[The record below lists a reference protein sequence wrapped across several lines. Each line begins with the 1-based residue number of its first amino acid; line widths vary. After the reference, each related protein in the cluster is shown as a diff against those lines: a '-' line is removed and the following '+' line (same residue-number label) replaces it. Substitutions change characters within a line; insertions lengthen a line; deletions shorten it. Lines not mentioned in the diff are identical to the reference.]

1 MSLIIY
7 LRNYAIIDTSILGF
21 KLMVWASG
29 QKLQSEKY
37 TIEERIGEGGFGVT
51 YRARDNSGRHV
62 VIKTLNDSV
71 QRRSDF
77 TKFQQDFLNEAIKL
91 AKCNH
96 PHVVRIHEVIQEE
109 NLWCMVMEYID
120 GGDLGIKVESQGVL
134 SEVEAL
140 RYIQQI
146 GDALIVVHNQG
157 LLHRDIKPQNIML
170 RSGISEGVLID
181 FGIAREFSPNLTKTH
196 TQMLADGFAPIEQYD
211 RRAKRGVYT
220 DVYGLAATLYSLL
233 TGEVPTTAAL
243 RVISTPLVEPKEINS
258 SISDVVNQAILKGME
273 VKPESRPQ
281 SIQEWLRLLGI
292 KTASIISTPEASARL
307 VSSQGVDYTKLQ
319 DLLAGRNWRQAN
331 IETGNIMLS
340 IACSQQ
346 GRWLDS
352 QSIDKISCEEL
363 SIIDQL
369 WVNYS
374 NGQFGFSIQKGILK
388 NVEQSIDKFGNCV
401 GWRNG
406 DSWIEYARLK
416 FDLLSDASLRAFS
429 SSATR

>member
-1 MSLIIY
+1 
-7 LRNYAIIDTSILGF
+7 
-21 KLMVWASG
+21 MVWVSG

-37 TIEERIGEGGFGVT
+37 TIEQRIGEGGFGVT
-51 YRARDNSGRHV
+51 YCARDNNGRRV

-211 RRAKRGVYT
+211 RRAKRDTYT
-220 DVYGLAATLYSLL
+220 NVSLY
-233 TGEVPTTAAL
+233 
-243 RVISTPLVEPKEINS
+243 
-258 SISDVVNQAILKGME
+258 
-273 VKPESRPQ
+273 
-281 SIQEWLRLLGI
+281 
-292 KTASIISTPEASARL
+292 
-307 VSSQGVDYTKLQ
+307 
-319 DLLAGRNWRQAN
+319 
-331 IETGNIMLS
+331 
-340 IACSQQ
+340 CH
-346 GRWLDS
+346 
-352 QSIDKISCEEL
+352 
-363 SIIDQL
+363 
-369 WVNYS
+369 
-374 NGQFGFSIQKGILK
+374 QK
-388 NVEQSIDKFGNCV
+388 VH
-401 GWRNG
+401 
-406 DSWIEYARLK
+406 
-416 FDLLSDASLRAFS
+416 
-429 SSATR
+429 